1 MLCIDNRDAALES
14 EKIAFDPKVL
24 NDNFKAIND
33 TFGHQYGNEVL
44 VEMAGIFSNQFRS
57 GDIVGRF
64 GGDEFLAFL
73 PNTRGFERMEY
84 VFQRLVKECDRN
96 YEKDGVVINVSA
108 SFGIAVAPD
117 HGVTYEELSQKAD
130 EMLLAVK
137 RRIRKGIGCISKYLQ
152 IRSYKKETRECFT
165 DFLYSILGFLY
176 GGFNMYRN

>member
-1 MLCIDNRDAALES
+1 MKKQIRMITYLHMLCIDNRDAALES

-137 RRIRKGIGCISKYLQ
+137 RENKKGYRLYQQISAD
-152 IRSYKKETRECFT
+152 KE
-165 DFLYSILGFLY
+165 L
-176 GGFNMYRN
+176 

>member
-1 MLCIDNRDAALES
+1 M
-14 EKIAFDPKVL
+14 
-24 NDNFKAIND
+24 
-33 TFGHQYGNEVL
+33 QYGNEVL

-108 SFGIAVAPD
+108 SFGIAEKYSRAP
-117 HGVTYEELSQKAD
+117 LSAIICR
-130 EMLLAVK
+130 MAGSALL
-137 RRIRKGIGCISKYLQ
+137 
-152 IRSYKKETRECFT
+152 
-165 DFLYSILGFLY
+165 
-176 GGFNMYRN
+176 

>member
-33 TFGHQYGNEVL
+33 TF
-44 VEMAGIFSNQFRS
+44 
-57 GDIVGRF
+57 
-64 GGDEFLAFL
+64 
-73 PNTRGFERMEY
+73 

-137 RRIRKGIGCISKYLQ
+137 RENKKGYRLYQQISAD
-152 IRSYKKETRECFT
+152 KE
-165 DFLYSILGFLY
+165 L
-176 GGFNMYRN
+176 

>member
-64 GGDEFLAFL
+64 GGVEFLAFL

-137 RRIRKGIGCISKYLQ
+137 RENKKGYRLYQQISAD
-152 IRSYKKETRECFT
+152 RE
-165 DFLYSILGFLY
+165 L
-176 GGFNMYRN
+176 

>member
-1 MLCIDNRDAALES
+1 MYKRQ

-137 RRIRKGIGCISKYLQ
+137 RENKKGYRLYQQISAD
-152 IRSYKKETRECFT
+152 KE
-165 DFLYSILGFLY
+165 L
-176 GGFNMYRN
+176 

>member
-57 GDIVGRF
+57 GDIVGGF

-84 VFQRLVKECDRN
+84 VF
-96 YEKDGVVINVSA
+96 NV
-108 SFGIAVAPD
+108 
-117 HGVTYEELSQKAD
+117 L
-130 EMLLAVK
+130 
-137 RRIRKGIGCISKYLQ
+137 
-152 IRSYKKETRECFT
+152 
-165 DFLYSILGFLY
+165 
-176 GGFNMYRN
+176 